1 MTLLLHDDCP
11 EADVSDTVLYDV
23 TDGVATVTLNRPDA
37 MNALDT
43 ELKTALRDTLLAAAE
58 DAQVRAVVLTGN
70 GRAFCVGQDLGEH
83 ATNLGSAAGVEA
95 VWTTVPEHYTPIAKA
110 LATMPKPVIAAV
122 NGVAAGAGAAFAF
135 ACDFRIVAQT
145 AGFNL
150 AFAAIG
156 LSADSGSSWTL
167 PRLVGMARAKELLLL
182 PSTVPADRALEL
194 GLATEV
200 VEAAE
205 VLPTATALAARLAAG
220 PTVAYG
226 AIRRA
231 LAFSAGHGIDESL
244 DFEGKMM
251 ALTGSTADH
260 RGAVASFLAKE
271 KPVFEG
277 H

>member
-1 MTLLLHDDCP
+1 
-11 EADVSDTVLYDV
+11 VSDTVRYDV

-37 MNALDT
+37 MNALNT

-58 DAQVRAVVLTGN
+58 DPQVRAVVLTGN

-83 ATNLGSAAGVEA
+83 AANLGSAAGVEA
-95 VWTTVPEHYTPIAKA
+95 VWTTVPEHYTPIATA
-110 LATMPKPVIAAV
+110 LATMPKPVVAAV

-200 VEAAE
+200 VDAAA

-220 PTVAYG
+220 PTIAYG

-244 DFEGKMM
+244 DFEGELM
-251 ALTGSTADH
+251 ALTGSTTDH
-260 RGAVASFLAKE
+260 RNAVKAFLAKE
-271 KPVFEG
+271 KPAFEG
-277 H
+277 R

>member
-1 MTLLLHDDCP
+1 VP
-11 EADVSDTVLYDV
+11 ESPDPLLYDV
-23 TDGVATVTLNRPDA
+23 IYGVATLTMNRPDA
-37 MNALDT
+37 MNALNN
-43 ELKTALRDTLLAAAE
+43 ELKTRLRDSLEKAAE
-58 DAQVRAVVLTGN
+58 DDQVRAVVLAGS
-70 GRAFCVGQDLGEH
+70 GRAFCVGQDLAEH
-83 ATNLGSAAGVEA
+83 AASLRAAGEGGGIEQ
-95 VWTTVPEHYTPIAKA
+95 VWTTVPQHYTPIATS

-135 ACDFRIVAQT
+135 ACDFRIVART

-167 PRLVGMARAKELLLL
+167 PRLVGMARAKELLLQ

-200 VEAAE
+200 VDPDD
-205 VLPTATALAARLAAG
+205 VLSTAQALAGRLAEG

-231 LAFSAGHGIDESL
+231 LAFSAGHAIDESL
-244 DFEGKMM
+244 EHEGELM
-251 ALTGSTADH
+251 ALTGATEDH
-260 RGAVASFLAKE
+260 RNAVASFLAKD
-271 KPVFEG
+271 KPTFNG
-277 H
+277 R